1 MIFNQE
7 KDGSIQV
14 VNYRVSLVDDVTI
27 GHIRKGGEDED
38 YWHFYPSD
46 QCVLNA
52 GACKRLAAK
61 LAELN
66 GGE

>member
-1 MIFNQE
+1 MEFHQE

-14 VNYRVSLVDDVTI
+14 VNYRVGLVDDVTI
-27 GHIRKGGEDED
+27 GCLRKGGEDED

-46 QCVLNA
+46 KCVLNA
-52 GACKRLAAK
+52 GACKRLAVK

>member
-1 MIFNQE
+1 MIFVWE
-7 KDGSIQV
+7 KDGVIRV
-14 VNYRVSLVDDVTI
+14 ENYRVALVDDVTI
-27 GHIRKGGEDED
+27 GYLRQGGEDED

-52 GACKRLAAK
+52 GACKLLAVK

-66 GGE
+66 GGG